1 MRMLDETIDSI
12 ELIDATGSI
21 NSIRLSINTKM
32 VGRSTCN
39 LCFLVDDQTTLGICL
54 IHLIHMIHLI
64 HRISYVDRI
73 DRINQTD
80 RIDSIN
86 NFTRNSVPNLN
97 LMICRV

>member
-54 IHLIHMIHLI
+54 IHLIHLI

-86 NFTRNSVPNLN
+86 NFTRNSVPNLD

>member
-39 LCFLVDDQTTLGICL
+39 LGFLVDDQTTLGICL
-54 IHLIHMIHLI
+54 IHLIHLI

-86 NFTRNSVPNLN
+86 NFTRNSVPNLD